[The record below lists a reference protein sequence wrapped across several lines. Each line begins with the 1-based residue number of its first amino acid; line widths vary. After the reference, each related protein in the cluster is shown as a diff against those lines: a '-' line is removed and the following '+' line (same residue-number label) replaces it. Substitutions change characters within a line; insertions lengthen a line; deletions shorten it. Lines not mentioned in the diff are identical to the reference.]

1 LDFYINSFNNTLGII
16 KYQIMENN
24 NDSFNREEHLVPSL
38 KAAVYYL
45 LVYIPLLLP
54 LAIWKNAAVSLAK
67 LWRTRS
73 VSFENPTGKYPL
85 WSMLYNYLVTF
96 VFDSAILLAWA
107 LGLYQAL
114 FEIKGYEVFNYM
126 DFFPAMKTMLIG
138 LLTIYTSVIFLKLAK
153 ESLNFILENLI
164 TWILDVIR
172 SIGQMLVNIWKLNIV
187 IRRKG
192 E

>member
-1 LDFYINSFNNTLGII
+1 
-16 KYQIMENN
+16 
-24 NDSFNREEHLVPSL
+24 
-38 KAAVYYL
+38 
-45 LVYIPLLLP
+45 
-54 LAIWKNAAVSLAK
+54 
-67 LWRTRS
+67 
-73 VSFENPTGKYPL
+73 
-85 WSMLYNYLVTF
+85 MLYNYLVTF

>member
-1 LDFYINSFNNTLGII
+1 LGII